1 MDWEFPGQE
10 ADPDPDKRNFV
21 LFLKDARNLFKNE
34 SRSTNQTRLSLSV
47 AVAAT
52 ETIIQHSYNASEMAR
67 YVDFLNL
74 MSYDYHMFDEVPP
87 FPFTGHNS
95 PLFSRKIESAYFAT
109 LNMAWSAEHWVEL
122 GVHREK
128 IMVGIPTYA
137 RTYTLARADLHG
149 LDAPA
154 TGSGPGPQGS
164 VDYPWGP
171 LMDWCK

>member
-1 MDWEFPGQE
+1 
-10 ADPDPDKRNFV
+10 
-21 LFLKDARNLFKNE
+21 
-34 SRSTNQTRLSLSV
+34 
-47 AVAAT
+47 
-52 ETIIQHSYNASEMAR
+52 
-67 YVDFLNL
+67 

-164 VDYPWGP
+164 VDYPWVSGLGMSTP
-171 LMDWCK
+171 FLNFFFLFRKSLCSICVMLHISASKCYSVL